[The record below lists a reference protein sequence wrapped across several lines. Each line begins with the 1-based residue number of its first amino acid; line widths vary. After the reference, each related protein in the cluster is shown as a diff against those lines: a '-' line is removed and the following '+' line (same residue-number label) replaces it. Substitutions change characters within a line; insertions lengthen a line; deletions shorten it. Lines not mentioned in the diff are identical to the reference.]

1 MAEMSKAEI
10 TKFLMQNTFTGKLAT
25 VKKDGSSHV
34 APIWFVLDKENSKD
48 RIENIIFTTDDT
60 SVKAKNIQRDNR
72 VSICVDDQTPPFS
85 FVTIFGI
92 AKIYPYKQKE
102 VLKWAT
108 KIAERYM
115 GKKNAEAYGRRN
127 SEEGSI
133 LVRIKPTKIIGE
145 NKIAGWD

>member
-1 MAEMSKAEI
+1 
-10 TKFLMQNTFTGKLAT
+10 
-25 VKKDGSSHV
+25 
-34 APIWFVLDKENSKD
+34 
-48 RIENIIFTTDDT
+48 
-60 SVKAKNIQRDNR
+60 
-72 VSICVDDQTPPFS
+72 VSICVDDQVPSFS

-115 GKKNAEAYGRRN
+115 GKSNAEAYGRRN

-133 LVRIKPTKIIGE
+133 IVRIKPTKIIGE